1 MPYQVPYI
9 DPRVMTQLVE
19 AQRMAADLNL
29 HGAAAIIRNADF
41 DFHGAAAIIRNLES
55 ISPIFERFGDGAV
68 GVTEDDGAIPSYVEA
83 PPALLER
90 DLPLWVELAPEPVW
104 RAWLEENL

>member
-29 HGAAAIIRNADF
+29 
-41 DFHGAAAIIRNLES
+41 HGAAAIIRNLES

-104 RAWLEENL
+104 RA